1 MPKYKEK
8 TSTEPCIRNRGGD
21 ACPIYY
27 AMGPKTKDYYT
38 GKCNRCI
45 ACNQIYSQLKVKN
58 VGPQSDVGNV
68 SRPIFN
74 RGMAEVRAQEYRPDP
89 PSNRKA
95 YYLALIKEVIAF
107 ALEPEVDDTAFETR
121 IAFILEREAPPID
134 SADDDEESEGSRADK
149 QVADKQVAEEQETDK
164 QVADMQVADKQDEA
178 EGSERPAHISR
189 EAVILETIKTITD
202 RQADDAT
209 RMLGLIAELRLL
221 SVGK

>member
-1 MPKYKEK
+1 
-8 TSTEPCIRNRGGD
+8 
-21 ACPIYY
+21 
-27 AMGPKTKDYYT
+27 MGPKTKDYYT

-134 SADDDEESEGSRADK
+134 SADDDEESEGLEAGDLEAEDPEADKQVADKQVADK